1 MPNLDWSL
9 EKIAQLVDGT
19 VHGNTDVEVPQVVI
33 DSRADVSGA
42 LFVAIRGDR
51 FDGHDFLE
59 DVAQGG
65 AGAALV
71 EAPADAVSL
80 PQIVVADTVEALQ
93 ALGLARRWGFFGPVV
108 AITGSSGKTTTRRI
122 LATVLGTRFAT
133 HQPIRNF
140 NNHIGVPL
148 TLLELE
154 KRHEAAVIELG
165 CSDFGEIATL
175 TKCTDPDVALI
186 TNVGPAHL
194 ERLGD
199 LNGVARAKGE
209 LFQCMRNQAVAIV
222 NTDDPRVAEMPIN
235 AEKCVRYSA
244 VHEADVRLV
253 STNPN
258 GISGQ
263 DLVFDIKGET
273 LEAVLPLIGFHNAVN
288 ALAATATAVSL
299 GLSLNDIAKG
309 LSLVTPEPGRLFL
322 VKDARGA
329 LIIDDT
335 YNANPASMRAAL
347 AALKESAL
355 RGRAFAVLGD
365 MLELGEHFEQAH
377 VDLGRHVAEQEI
389 DFLITIGDGGRI
401 IDRGAGEAGMPDD
414 RRTHVVDYEQA
425 VQLIREEAGDLDT
438 VLVKG
443 SRGMHMDKVVVSLVE
458 KGVK

>member
-1 MPNLDWSL
+1 MSNPDWSL

-19 VHGNTDVEVPQVVI
+19 VHGNTDAEVSRVVI

-42 LFVAIRGDR
+42 LFVAIKGDR
-51 FDGHDFLE
+51 FDGHDFL
-59 DVAQGG
+59 ASAAAGG

-71 EAPADAVSL
+71 ETRAAGVSL

-122 LATVLGTRFAT
+122 LATILGTRFIT

-154 KRHEAAVIELG
+154 QRHEAAVIELG

-209 LFQCMRNQAVAIV
+209 LFQCMRKQAVAIV

-253 STNPN
+253 STNQN

-263 DLVFDIKGET
+263 DMVFDIKGET
-273 LEAVLPLIGFHNAVN
+273 LHAVLPLIGLHNAAN
-288 ALAATATAVSL
+288 ALAATAAAVSL
-299 GLSLNDIAKG
+299 GLSLDDIAEG
-309 LSLVTPEPGRLFL
+309 LSRVTPEPGRLFL

-335 YNANPASMRAAL
+335 YNANPAAMRAAL
-347 AALKESAL
+347 AVLKESAVH
-355 RGRAFAVLGD
+355 GRTFAVLGD

-377 VDLGRHVAEQEI
+377 VDLGRYVAEQEI

-401 IDRGAGEAGMPDD
+401 VDRGAREAGMPDD
-414 RRTHVVDYEQA
+414 QRIHVADHQQA
-425 VQLIREEAGDLDT
+425 VQTIRQKAGDLDT

-458 KGVK
+458 EGVK